1 MKKETDLAIRMKSY
15 EERQDFKLL
24 TKMPVVVRIDGRA
37 FHTFT
42 KGMVRPFDDDVLL
55 EAMRRTAL
63 YLCKNISGCVF
74 GYTQSDEITLVLTD
88 YENYNSQP
96 WFDYRIQKICS
107 ITASM
112 ATKEF
117 NTSFRELVNK
127 KYEKISSEEATLY
140 RNSIDKAMFD
150 SRAYNM
156 PIDDVP
162 NVLYWRQLDASKNSV
177 SQVAQSMFSNKE
189 LHGKNQADR
198 IDMLFE
204 KGLNWYDMP
213 IYLKRG
219 TCVVQIINDKKEKEW
234 IVDKNAPIF
243 KNDWNYIT
251 DRIKFEDDF
260 KESVNM

>member
-1 MKKETDLAIRMKSY
+1 MKKETDLAIRMKNY
-15 EERQDFKLL
+15 EERQDFKLI

-55 EAMRRTAL
+55 EAMRRTTL
-63 YLCKNISGCVF
+63 YLCKNVSGCVF

-117 NTSFRELVNK
+117 NISFRELVNK

-140 RNSIDKAMFD
+140 RNSIDK
-150 SRAYNM
+150 SEEHTSE
-156 PIDDVP
+156 
-162 NVLYWRQLDASKNSV
+162 L
-177 SQVAQSMFSNKE
+177 QSP
-189 LHGKNQADR
+189 D
-198 IDMLFE
+198 
-204 KGLNWYDMP
+204 
-213 IYLKRG
+213 
-219 TCVVQIINDKKEKEW
+219 
-234 IVDKNAPIF
+234 
-243 KNDWNYIT
+243 
-251 DRIKFEDDF
+251 
-260 KESVNM
+260 